1 MCDRLL
7 TEIDAQTS
15 ELARVDAELE
25 AANAAKTAAEE
36 RVGAALE
43 QAAAARVKSERL
55 MEMLSE
61 AERHRESADAEAARD
76 ASAEAVKK
84 TRTGDES
91 EEEAPEMYAGK
102 PSSRRLETTATATAT
117 VAATNENAGE
127 RDPASA
133 RLAAGRF
140 CRERLGRAYHPLLAS
155 IEARLLHLRS
165 EKVGRRAAGR
175 LGGVREKGGGRRRMS
190 ETRLPKARAGLK
202 TVPDDGARE
211 KHAARCNKS

>member
-1 MCDRLL
+1 MTAERDARAAAERALAAKIKTLNDAQDRLL

-15 ELARVDAELE
+15 ELERVDAELE

-61 AERHRESADAEAARD
+61 AEAYERKAADAEAARD

-102 PSSRRLETTATATAT
+102 PSSRRLETTATAT
-117 VAATNENAGE
+117 VAAANENPGE

-133 RLAAGRF
+133 RLAAEILQGS
-140 CRERLGRAYHPLLAS
+140 ELGRAYHPLLAS

-165 EKVGRRAAGR
+165 EKLDVA
-175 LGGVREKGGGRRRMS
+175 
-190 ETRLPKARAGLK
+190 LPDVSVA
-202 TVPDDGARE
+202 
-211 KHAARCNKS
+211 